1 MRRFRLNGYTVKQS
15 CGWARLTELEDTC
28 MTAER
33 ELEDLRNRKWNTID
47 SIFRQTNLLGCRT
60 T

>member
-1 MRRFRLNGYTVKQS
+1 MI
-15 CGWARLTELEDTC
+15 ELEDTC

-33 ELEDLRNRKWNTID
+33 ELEDLCNRKWNTIG
-47 SIFRQTNLLGCRT
+47 SIFRQTNLLECHT

>member
-1 MRRFRLNGYTVKQS
+1 MI
-15 CGWARLTELEDTC
+15 ELEDTC

-33 ELEDLRNRKWNTID
+33 ELEDLCNRKWNTID
-47 SIFRQTNLLGCRT
+47 SIFRQTNLLECRT